1 MEIVEFNMNLG
12 NNEDS
17 VRSTVP
23 KTILAA
29 VTASSKRRRGMVV
42 ESLSAVAG
50 SSEVAMSAAALPPP
64 MAVASTDSLVPA
76 RHNDAICYC

>member
-1 MEIVEFNMNLG
+1 MEIVEFHMNLG

-23 KTILAA
+23 KTMLAA

-64 MAVASTDSLVPA
+64 MAVASRDSLVPA
-76 RHNDAICYC
+76 RHNDAICY